1 MNVVIV
7 TLVKH
12 QKGFF
17 AYSPHYFL
25 LVVLYLLLLIL
36 LAACPLG
43 KAQTGPR
50 LSVKLYFP
58 FKTA

>member
-17 AYSPHYFL
+17 AYSPHHFL
-25 LVVLYLLLLIL
+25 LGVLYLLLLIL
-36 LAACPLG
+36 LAACPPG
-43 KAQTGPR
+43 KGTD
-50 LSVKLYFP
+50 
-58 FKTA
+58 